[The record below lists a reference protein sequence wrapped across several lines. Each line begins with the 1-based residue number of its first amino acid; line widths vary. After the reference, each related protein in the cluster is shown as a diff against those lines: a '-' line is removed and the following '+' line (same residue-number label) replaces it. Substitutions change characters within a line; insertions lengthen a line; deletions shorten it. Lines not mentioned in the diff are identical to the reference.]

1 MLTKKLDKIEI
12 TVRAQVGMDVFD
24 KPYLLKSLG
33 MNDGGLRQNR
43 AEYFVD
49 CVIQTVEVKGL
60 PFEWV
65 TAESAPEDLQAAYDA
80 WCDLPPVAAAGWV
93 NAIYEVNNGPGEVED
108 KPGED

>member
-1 MLTKKLDKIEI
+1 MLTKKTNDIEF

-24 KPYLLKSLG
+24 KPYLLKALG

-49 CVIQTVEVKGL
+49 CLIQTVEVKGL
-60 PFEWV
+60 PFEWPA
-65 TAESAPEDLQAAYDA
+65 TDRDADDLQKAYEH
-80 WCDLPPVAAAGWV
+80 WCDLPPLVVASWA
-93 NAIYEVNNGPGEVED
+93 NAIFEINNGPGEAED